1 MQVLTGASMRE
12 ADRRTIEEIGI
23 ASPVLMESAG
33 RAVARVMEE
42 RIEEL
47 EDLSIAVVCGKGNNG
62 GDGLVVLRTL
72 LLMGYDATA
81 FVLAPFDSLSA
92 DAAINLR
99 AARELGLPV
108 ESVPTEQSWLDALS
122 RIATADV
129 VVDAILGTGL
139 SAALH
144 GLYRKAIVDL
154 NGLDSYRVAL
164 DVPSGLSS
172 DSGVVPGEA
181 FEADLTVALAAPKV
195 CHFIP
200 PACDHCG
207 DVEVVEIGIP
217 PRFLVGPE
225 PRIETLD
232 PEELALLLTPRSPRS
247 HKGTYGHLLVVAGSV
262 GKTGAAIMAAEAALR
277 SGVGLVTVAS
287 AKSAIPMMAPRLPEA
302 MWVPLPET
310 DSGAIAHE
318 ARPRLEELLRERSAL
333 AIGPG
338 LGLHE
343 ETVRLVQEVVSG
355 LSIPAVVDADAVN
368 ALATSGERTPPGGR
382 ICLTPHPGEAGRLLG
397 QSAAEVERDRVR
409 SARKLAAER
418 GTHVVLKGYR
428 TLVSDLAGNLKVNL
442 TGNPGM
448 ATGGTGD
455 VLTGILGGLLAQGI
469 AIEDALGLGVYLHG
483 YAGDLAAADLGETSL
498 IATDVIE
505 KLPRA
510 FRDLEAFRP

>member
-1 MQVLTGASMRE
+1 
-12 ADRRTIEEIGI
+12 
-23 ASPVLMESAG
+23 
-33 RAVARVMEE
+33 
-42 RIEEL
+42 
-47 EDLSIAVVCGKGNNG
+47 
-62 GDGLVVLRTL
+62 
-72 LLMGYDATA
+72 
-81 FVLAPFDSLSA
+81 
-92 DAAINLR
+92 
-99 AARELGLPV
+99 
-108 ESVPTEQSWLDALS
+108 
-122 RIATADV
+122 
-129 VVDAILGTGL
+129 
-139 SAALH
+139 
-144 GLYRKAIVDL
+144 
-154 NGLDSYRVAL
+154 
-164 DVPSGLSS
+164 
-172 DSGVVPGEA
+172 
-181 FEADLTVALAAPKV
+181 
-195 CHFIP
+195 
-200 PACDHCG
+200 
-207 DVEVVEIGIP
+207 
-217 PRFLVGPE
+217 
-225 PRIETLD
+225 
-232 PEELALLLTPRSPRS
+232 
-247 HKGTYGHLLVVAGSV
+247 
-262 GKTGAAIMAAEAALR
+262 MAAEAALR
-277 SGVGLVTVAS
+277 SGAGLVTVAS

-310 DSGAIAHE
+310 DSGAIARD

-368 ALATSGERTPPGGR
+368 ALAKSRERTPPGGR

-418 GTHVVLKGYR
+418 GAHVVLKGYR
-428 TLVSDLAGNLKVNL
+428 SLVSDLAGNLKVNL

-505 KLPRA
+505 KLARA